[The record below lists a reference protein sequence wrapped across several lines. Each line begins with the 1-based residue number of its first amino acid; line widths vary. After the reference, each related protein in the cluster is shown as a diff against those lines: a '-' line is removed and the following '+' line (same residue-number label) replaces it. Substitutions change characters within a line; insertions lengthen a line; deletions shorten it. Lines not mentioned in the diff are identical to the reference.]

1 MPDVT
6 VASPLPGTEG
16 HTAEDFWT
24 PEVAPVPGGLN
35 EAPLPP
41 MKAPP
46 EHDGTSC
53 LKWDDTLWSHADHF
67 KARTPAPLLPG
78 RTTSSWQCRLPVL
91 FLHALLPSIRH
102 FTTFGNHSF
111 I

>member
-6 VASPLPGTEG
+6 VASQLPGTEG
-16 HTAEDFWT
+16 QTAEDFWT

-35 EAPLPP
+35 EDPLPP
-41 MKAPP
+41 MKSPP

-67 KARTPAPLLPG
+67 KAR
-78 RTTSSWQCRLPVL
+78 
-91 FLHALLPSIRH
+91 LPSPAITSH
-102 FTTFGNHSF
+102 ACSCNT
-111 I
+111 